1 MKKLLIVAAAAGLM
15 TLAACQPTATNTT
28 TTDNTTTEV
37 NASDYNAV
45 ATEDVGNATANAT
58 DMGNMTTSNSTGNA
72 M

>member
-1 MKKLLIVAAAAGLM
+1 MKKILIVAAAAGLM

-28 TTDNTTTEV
+28 TTDNMATEA

-45 ATEDVGNATANAT
+45 ATTGVDNVTANAT
-58 DMGNMTTSNSTGNA
+58 DMGNMTDTNMSGNA